1 MTKFSA
7 RITGLP
13 REGETRAN
21 ASCSVATA
29 VFNPPWKQFP
39 ASPVVLVVSV
49 MVVTFPVSEYMVA
62 GEE

>member
-29 VFNPPWKQFP
+29 MFIPSWKQCP
-39 ASPVVLVVSV
+39 ASPVVLIFSV
-49 MVVTFPVSEYMVA
+49 MVVTFPVPEYMVA